1 VTPRKPE
8 APRDVLSRGAAAI
21 LGRSFTGTETDL
33 FGKYLD
39 LLVKWQKSQ
48 RLVGSSEP
56 GWIVENLLLD
66 SLLFLLVLPESVS
79 SVLDLGSG
87 AGVPGI
93 AIKIVRP
100 DVGLVLVESRRRRAS
115 FLSAVIRDLGL
126 VDARVL
132 AGRAEDLVGESA
144 SPVDAVVMRCAGDL
158 QTLVPV
164 AARLVSK
171 AGIVVASG
179 PPDAR
184 PTVLGEWVTVQDRA
198 RGRPR
203 RFLVYRQT

>member
-1 VTPRKPE
+1 MS
-8 APRDVLSRGAAAI
+8 A
-21 LGRSFTGTETDL
+21 
-33 FGKYLD
+33 
-39 LLVKWQKSQ
+39 
-48 RLVGSSEP
+48 GSSEVIDIEKVVKSRYSGAAKAPEASLCCPTSYDSKLLAAIPKEVLERDYGCGNPTEHLRP
-56 GWIVENLLLD
+56 GET
-66 SLLFLLVLPESVS
+66 
-79 SVLDLGSG
+79 VLDLGSG

-100 DVGLVLVESRRRRAS
+100 DVRLVLVESRRRRAS

-158 QTLVPV
+158 QALVPV